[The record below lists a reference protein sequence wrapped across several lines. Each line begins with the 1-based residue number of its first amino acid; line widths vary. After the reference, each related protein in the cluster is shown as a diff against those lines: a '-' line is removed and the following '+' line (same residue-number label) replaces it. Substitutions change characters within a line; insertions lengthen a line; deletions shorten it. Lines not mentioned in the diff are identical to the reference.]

1 MTSEERHEL
10 RYQRRKAKREA
21 KKIEKYKD
29 CMDFEK
35 VFSYE
40 NLYKSYKLCR
50 KNVGWKAS
58 TQKYVVQAPLF
69 VYQTQEKLF
78 KGKYRSGG
86 FFEFDLYERGKKRHI
101 RSVKINERVVQ
112 RCLCDNAL
120 IPVIAR
126 SFIYDNGA
134 TLPGKGYHYAV
145 KRLETHLHRHYRKY
159 GTEGYVLLFDF
170 SKFFDNVS
178 HELTKKLLAKE
189 FMDERLLNLT
199 YHFIDMFGDKGMGLG
214 SQISQ
219 TFALASANKLDHY
232 IKETLCIKGY
242 ARYMDDG
249 YIIHRNK
256 AYLNKVLR
264 DIRKICDELGIVLNE
279 KKTQIVKLSHGF
291 TWLKVRFYLLP
302 SGRIVK
308 KIYKRSVRKMRQ
320 KLKKFVKHIEN
331 GKMNY
336 TDVYTAYQSWRSY
349 AQHFDAY
356 HTIKN
361 MDELYNELFIYKRS
375 DNDYVL

>member
-21 KKIEKYKD
+21 KKISRYKD

-178 HELTKKLLAKE
+178 HELTKQLLAKE
-189 FMDERLLNLT
+189 FKDERLLNLT

-232 IKETLCIKGY
+232 IKEKLRIKGY

-256 AYLNKVLR
+256 AYLNRLLR
-264 DIRKICDELGIVLNE
+264 EIRKICDELGIVLNE

-291 TWLKVRFYLLP
+291 TWLKVRFFITP
-302 SGRIVK
+302 TGKIIK

-320 KLKKFVKHIEN
+320 KLKKFVKRVDS
-331 GKMNY
+331 GKMDY
-336 TDVYTAYQSWRSY
+336 IDVYTAFQSWRSY
-349 AQHFDAY
+349 AEHFNAY
-356 HTIKN
+356 HTIQN
-361 MDELYNELFIYKRS
+361 MSKLYNDLFIYRRREE
-375 DNDYVL
+375 DYVL